1 MRLTEFEIISIVE
14 SFKHHFA
21 SGDIYLF
28 GSRVDDTKKG
38 GDIDLYIDTADNV
51 DLFDKKLLLAR
62 DIKAKIGE
70 QKIDII
76 ISKDKDLAIEK
87 EALKKGV
94 KLDIKK
100 LKQVK
105 IINECEKHLQRL
117 QYAKEKLSRLFPLTQ
132 QDYGNLSPEDIQAI
146 DQFIYRFSKLQDTIG
161 EKLIKI
167 VFSLYEENVEKFT
180 FVDIL
185 NRLEKAEILTAQTW
199 KELRDIRNELSH
211 NYKDDPMENTII
223 LNKVYEK
230 EEALEL
236 IYKNIKERL

>member
-1 MRLTEFEIISIVE
+1 M
-14 SFKHHFA
+14 
-21 SGDIYLF
+21 
-28 GSRVDDTKKG
+28 
-38 GDIDLYIDTADNV
+38 
-51 DLFDKKLLLAR
+51 
-62 DIKAKIGE
+62 
-70 QKIDII
+70 
-76 ISKDKDLAIEK
+76 
-87 EALKKGV
+87 
-94 KLDIKK
+94 
-100 LKQVK
+100 
-105 IINECEKHLQRL
+105 

-211 NYKDDPMENTII
+211 NYEDDPMENTII